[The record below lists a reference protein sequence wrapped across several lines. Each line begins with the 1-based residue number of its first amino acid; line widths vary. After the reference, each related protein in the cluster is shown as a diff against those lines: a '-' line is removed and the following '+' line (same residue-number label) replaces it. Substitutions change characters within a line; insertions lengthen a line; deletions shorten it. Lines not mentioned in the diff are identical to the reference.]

1 MSTTTVGP
9 FSSLM
14 SREGYGSHELTRP
27 TSLILPGA
35 PSDSETAAS
44 AVRNLSGRPLPA
56 PFNRALT
63 ITFQQADLPPSGS
76 STNPLTAD
84 DPRTLLLQP
93 PRGREPDRGVRPID
107 AITQTLA
114 AVPAG
119 QLEEVLGRMKGLIGT
134 SPSEARHLLTAQP
147 QLAYALFQSMLMMD
161 LVDPAVIARM
171 TNNPAAGGPPLA
183 PAAAAA
189 VGPYGGGG
197 GAGYPGA
204 PAPTAPVGAGPYAG
218 ASAGRFVPAPPAGPR
233 GGGPPPPNGPS
244 SSSSTYPPSSGPR
257 PSQQP
262 PLQQQ
267 QQQQQPPLLPSAPG
281 GPAAVNPAL
290 AALPPDQQAMLAQVL
305 GMTAGQIDALPEEQR
320 RSVLLLRSQFGA

>member
-1 MSTTTVGP
+1 
-9 FSSLM
+9 M

-171 TNNPAAGGPPLA
+171 THTPPAGAGGPPPA